1 MASRTDKPVF
11 RSLIL
16 SLTISGLILLCAFLL
31 IPDLNFRQ
39 LLSRLLWP
47 LTRLMLVI
55 TIGLI
60 IGQIIE
66 ATGWTKTLAALARPL
81 FRFGRLGDH
90 CGAAFTAAFFSGV
103 AANAMLL
110 NSYQDGKITRKQLF
124 LSNFV
129 NQLPAFFLHLPTT
142 FFIVIP
148 LTGWAGGIY
157 FLITFAAVILRTV
170 LFLVYGHFEL
180 SPAVIEDGQAESGE
194 SSRKAKTFKDA
205 WQRIK
210 SLLPRR
216 IAGIAV
222 YVIPIYILVYI
233 LNAMGTFQLLRETL
247 SGFVVTAFM
256 PMESLSVIILSFA
269 AEFTS
274 GFAAAGALLEAGVL
288 TIKQTV
294 IALLIGNILAF
305 PVRALRHQ
313 LPRYIGIFSP
323 KMGSQILLLGQGF
336 RIISIM
342 VLGILLLLS
351 RINWQKNFVRDLRP
365 EPQPRPPARGHYDMI
380 LEGKKPSRVRI
391 RLLTGD
397 DIMIAIHSC
406 RLRKRGEAICSVI
419 KDAGDD
425 PDVTHKAEIGAR
437 VALLASDKQS
447 GKGQRPQIIISGG
460 EGVGR
465 VTKPGLEVEPGQP
478 AINPGPKKMITQAIE
493 EVLKEHHLVGTVRT
507 EIFVPQ
513 GKKLAEKTLNARL
526 GILGG
531 ISILGTT
538 GVVRPMSH
546 DAFIATIE
554 SALSVARACGL
565 KRVVLTTG
573 RRSERFAQDCWGRIP
588 SEAFIQIGD
597 FFKLSLESAAK
608 RGFVHITLAV
618 FFGKALKMAQG
629 VPHTHAAKSS
639 LTLDKLSGWTMGDNE
654 RFRIISKN
662 FSSQHCAAC
671 I

>member
-1 MASRTDKPVF
+1 MASQTDRPVF

-16 SLTISGLILLCAFLL
+16 SLIISGLILLGGVIL
-31 IPDLNFRQ
+31 IPDLNVRQ
-39 LLSRLLWP
+39 ILSKLLQP
-47 LTRLMLVI
+47 LARLMLFI

-110 NSYQDGKITRKQLF
+110 NAYQDGKITRKQLF
-124 LSNFV
+124 LSNFI

-180 SPAVIEDGQAESGE
+180 SPSVFEDGQAELGE
-194 SSRKAKTFKDA
+194 SSRKEMTFKDA
-205 WQRIK
+205 WQRVK
-210 SLLPRR
+210 SRLPRR

-233 LNAMGTFQLLRETL
+233 LNAMGMFQLLRETL

-342 VLGILLLLS
+342 VVGVLYYFLG
-351 RINWQKNFVRDLRP
+351 
-365 EPQPRPPARGHYDMI
+365 
-380 LEGKKPSRVRI
+380 
-391 RLLTGD
+391 
-397 DIMIAIHSC
+397 
-406 RLRKRGEAICSVI
+406 
-419 KDAGDD
+419 
-425 PDVTHKAEIGAR
+425 
-437 VALLASDKQS
+437 
-447 GKGQRPQIIISGG
+447 
-460 EGVGR
+460 
-465 VTKPGLEVEPGQP
+465 
-478 AINPGPKKMITQAIE
+478 
-493 EVLKEHHLVGTVRT
+493 
-507 EIFVPQ
+507 
-513 GKKLAEKTLNARL
+513 
-526 GILGG
+526 
-531 ISILGTT
+531 
-538 GVVRPMSH
+538 
-546 DAFIATIE
+546 
-554 SALSVARACGL
+554 
-565 KRVVLTTG
+565 
-573 RRSERFAQDCWGRIP
+573 
-588 SEAFIQIGD
+588 
-597 FFKLSLESAAK
+597 
-608 RGFVHITLAV
+608 
-618 FFGKALKMAQG
+618 
-629 VPHTHAAKSS
+629 
-639 LTLDKLSGWTMGDNE
+639 
-654 RFRIISKN
+654 
-662 FSSQHCAAC
+662 
-671 I
+671 